1 MRRVVATALLL
12 VLTMV
17 TPAGAQVTDDQI
29 QILSVV
35 SDQGEQVSLEL
46 AIPATIGRLEPI
58 ASNFAL
64 TENGELVDIE
74 VEPITSLVDV
84 VIVLDTS
91 GSMQGQAL
99 DAATNAASSFIG
111 QLPADARVGV
121 VSFGATAKVDAFPDF
136 DRNLALQSLGALRGR
151 GETSLWDALVLAADV
166 ATEVDA
172 DRPYVIVLSDGDDTV
187 SSATQE
193 VAIAEL
199 REAGAGLYAIAIES
213 PDANSASLDDT
224 VSAVGGQFFATDD
237 IDDLDELYVDIA
249 ARLSSRYQL
258 RYDSVTTLD
267 RSIVISVAADGAI
280 ATATTLIQG
289 QTAASN
295 VEPIAR
301 AAPVLNIAGSDQLGA
316 VAASEPGL
324 LGGAAARLI
333 GFVALFGAFAIL
345 GLLMLVPATQVR
357 LDRATGAD
365 RVAGLN
371 SRVTSATDRFVTDRD
386 TSGELDAALDA
397 AGINLRPGEFVLL
410 SLVGIVT
417 ISLASSAL
425 AGLVVG
431 GAAVLMST
439 IALYLYLTVRMNRR
453 RSLFADQLTETLGIM
468 SGSLRAGRGLPQAV
482 ELVAQEAPSPTA
494 EQFRRVVFETRV
506 GRDVTTAMMSTAH
519 RMKSEDL
526 EWVTRAID
534 VNRELG
540 GDLTEVLDNVA
551 DTIRDRRRIARQVR
565 ALSAEGRA
573 SGWVMLALP
582 VLMFLFLLWRT
593 PDSAGLLLSTL
604 LGQLML
610 GVAALGMVFGYI
622 WIRKLVNLKY

>member
-1 MRRVVATALLL
+1 MRRIIAAALLM
-12 VLTMV
+12 VLGLV
-17 TPAGAQVTDDQI
+17 TPVEAQANDDQI
-29 QILSVV
+29 QVLSLVA
-35 SDQGEQVSLEL
+35 DEGEPVTLEL
-46 AIPATIGRLEPI
+46 AIPASIGRLEPV

-64 TENGELVDIE
+64 TENGELVDID

-84 VIVLDTS
+84 IVVLDTS

-99 DAATNAASSFIG
+99 DAATTAASNFIE
-111 QLPADARVGV
+111 QLPTDAKVGV
-121 VSFGATAKVDAFPDF
+121 VSFGATAKVEALPDF
-136 DRNLALQSLGALRGR
+136 DHAPALQSLAALRGR

-166 ATEVDA
+166 AEEADA
-172 DRPYVIVLSDGDDTV
+172 DRPYIVVLSDGDDTV
-187 SSATQE
+187 SAATQDS
-193 VAIAEL
+193 AGARL

-213 PDANSASLDDT
+213 PDADGASLDET

-237 IDDLDELYVDIA
+237 IEELDQLYVDIA
-249 ARLSSRYQL
+249 ARLSSRYRL
-258 RYDSVTTLD
+258 TYDSSTELD

-280 ATATTLIQG
+280 ATASTTIAG
-289 QTAASN
+289 STAPI
-295 VEPIAR
+295 VEPSPR
-301 AAPVLNIAGSDQLGA
+301 PAPVLNIADSDQLGA
-316 VAASEPGL
+316 VAVEGPGL
-324 LGGAAARLI
+324 LGGSTSRLI
-333 GFVALFGAFAIL
+333 GFGALFGAFIIL
-345 GLLMLVPATQVR
+345 ALLMLVPATQVR
-357 LDRATGAD
+357 LDRAAGAD

-371 SRVTSATDRFVTDRD
+371 SRVTAATDRFVADRD
-386 TSGELDAALDA
+386 SEGELDGALDA

-417 ISLASSAL
+417 ISLAASAL
-425 AGLVVG
+425 AGLIVG
-431 GAAVLMST
+431 VAVALMTT
-439 IALYLYLTVRMNRR
+439 IGLYLYLTLRMSRR
-453 RSLFADQLTETLGIM
+453 RDRFADQLTETLAIM

-482 ELVAQEAPSPTA
+482 ELVAQEAPSPTSD
-494 EQFRRVVFETRV
+494 QFRRIVFETRV
-506 GRDVTTAMMSTAH
+506 GRDVTTAMMSTAQ

-526 EWVTRAID
+526 EWVTRAVD

-610 GVAALGMVFGYI
+610 GVAAMGMVFGYI